1 MARTVRVHL
10 LDDLD
15 GSTADETIKFSLD
28 DTPYEIDLSAEHS
41 EQFRKIVAKYIVAG
55 RRASHGIVT
64 GGRSPRGASTAVASR
79 VRNQAIREWAR
90 GAGLDVNDRGRIPAS
105 MVERYEKETG

>member
-15 GSTADETIKFSLD
+15 GSTADETVKFALD
-28 DTPYEIDLSAEHS
+28 GTPFEIDLSAEHC
-41 EQFRKIVAKYIVAG
+41 EQFRKALAKYIVAG

-64 GGRSPRGASTAVASR
+64 GGRSPRGAGASSR
-79 VRNQAIREWAR
+79 ARNQAIREWAR
-90 GAGLDVNDRGRIPAS
+90 GEGYDINDRGRIPAG
-105 MVERYEKETG
+105 MIEQYERDNK

>member
-28 DTPYEIDLSAEHS
+28 GTPYEIDLSSEHS
-41 EQFRKIVAKYIVAG
+41 EQFRKALAKYIVAG
-55 RRASHGIVT
+55 RRASHGIIT
-64 GGRSPRGASTAVASR
+64 GGRSSRGGAGTGSSR
-79 VRNQAIREWAR
+79 ARNQAIREWAR
-90 GAGLDVNDRGRIPAS
+90 AAGYEINDRGRIPAG
-105 MVERYEKETG
+105 MIERYERES